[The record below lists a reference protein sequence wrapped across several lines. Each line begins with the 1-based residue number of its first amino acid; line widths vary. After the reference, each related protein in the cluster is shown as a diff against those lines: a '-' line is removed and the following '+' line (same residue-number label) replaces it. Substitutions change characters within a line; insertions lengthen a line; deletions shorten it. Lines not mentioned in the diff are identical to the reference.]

1 MVGTFEELQ
10 NSVHVCIASSNSIN
24 TVWYVKIDGEF
35 FNKFREMNEK
45 RDLVRSEARF
55 FKSYLGRVRVHSTS
69 FQSKSC
75 GKRSSIQVY
84 TYKKEKRDNYSV
96 LSTRYEKLHCI
107 IFLYII
113 YCTELL
119 NIKFK
124 IKLNLDFFLC
134 VIFLIMTRYSYR

>member
-1 MVGTFEELQ
+1 MERLKSCKTRSTF
-10 NSVHVCIASSNSIN
+10 ASSNSIN

-113 YCTELL
+113 YCTELELL